1 MTIKLKLRIL
11 MLVTLV
17 AIGAGIAATTLGFDS
32 IIDNYA
38 SAMRRAQQI
47 RGLTEIK
54 GSALS
59 TVELDPASN
68 DTKQLFSDAE
78 KNIDK
83 WQTAISPLFESSDQ
97 QARLKA
103 MHDQWAGYDQ
113 KSHQL
118 IDLAAHDAQSAND
131 QVVKLYHSDFQ
142 PMLATMQAMIDAANE
157 RATEST
163 AKAVNT
169 GHAASSLVVGLLFAV
184 MVVVLGWTFV
194 LSRSILR
201 SLKNIQGTIQ
211 AASESLDLSKR
222 VPAAGR
228 DEIGQTANAFNHLM
242 DRVSTVMVTVRDTV
256 ESVNTASKEI
266 AAGNTDLS
274 SRTEQQAAS
283 LEETAASMEELASTV
298 KQNADNAQQATQ
310 LASSASDVANRG
322 GTVVSDVVSTMQG
335 ISASSGKISEI
346 VSVIDSIAF
355 QTNILALNAA
365 VEAARAGEQGKG
377 FAVVASE
384 VRTLAQRSA
393 NAAKEIK
400 QLIEDSVGK
409 VQVGADQVTRA
420 GSTMQEIVTSVR
432 RVTDIMGEI
441 SAASQE
447 QSNGIDQVN
456 RAVSQMDEVTQQN
469 AALVEEA
476 AAAAGSLEEQ
486 ALRLAKEVS
495 VFKLRSGEVIEVQP
509 TRVAVAPAAPK
520 LTTARAAAAR
530 KSSAGA
536 KPARQGAVTRAPALA
551 LAEGGK
557 NEDWE
562 SF

>member
-11 MLVTLV
+11 MLVTLL
-17 AIGAGIAATTLGFDS
+17 AIGAGIAATMVGFSS
-32 IIDNYA
+32 IIDNYGA
-38 SAMRRAQQI
+38 AMRGAEQI
-47 RGLTEIK
+47 RGMTEIK

-59 TVELDPASN
+59 TVELDPTSN
-68 DTKQLFSDAE
+68 DTKQIFSDAE

-83 WQTAISPLFESSDQ
+83 WLAVITPLTQSSDQ
-97 QARLKA
+97 LAKLKA
-103 MHDQWAGYDQ
+103 MHDQWTAYDQ
-113 KSHQL
+113 HSHQL
-118 IDLAAHDAQSAND
+118 IDLAAHDAKSAND

-142 PMLATMQAMIDAANE
+142 PMLATIQALIDATNQSAAQSE
-157 RATEST
+157 AQ
-163 AKAVNT
+163 AVNS
-169 GHAASSLVVGLLFAV
+169 GRAARGIVAGLLFAV
-184 MVVVLGWTFV
+184 MVVVLGWIFV

-201 SLKNIQGTIQ
+201 SLKSIQGTLQ

-228 DEIGQTANAFNHLM
+228 DEIGQTAQAFNHLM
-242 DRVSTVMVTVRDTV
+242 ERVSTVMFTVRETV
-256 ESVNTASKEI
+256 ESVSTASKQI

-298 KQNADNAQQATQ
+298 KQNADNARQATQ
-310 LASSASDVANRG
+310 LASSASGVADRG
-322 GTVVSDVVSTMQG
+322 GVVVSDVVSTMQG
-335 ISASSGKISEI
+335 ISSSSGKISEI

-409 VQVGADQVTRA
+409 VKVGADQVTRA
-420 GSTMQEIVTSVR
+420 GSTMQEIVLSVR

-441 SAASQE
+441 SSASQE

-469 AALVEEA
+469 AALVEQA

-486 ALRLAKEVS
+486 AMRLAKEVS
-495 VFKLRSGEVIEVQP
+495 VFRLRSNEVIEAEP
-509 TRVAVAPAAPK
+509 ARFAVAA
-520 LTTARAAAAR
+520 
-530 KSSAGA
+530 
-536 KPARQGAVTRAPALA
+536 
-551 LAEGGK
+551 
-557 NEDWE
+557 
-562 SF
+562 